1 MIYNNDRYVNRYFQ
15 NTELVYGIEIYM
27 FTLLIQTM
35 YKSINLSIRISKSNR
50 IWKNI
55 FIQISEND
63 FRNYL
68 ERLAVEFWVQLFSMF
83 LTQFRRIFE
92 PPEKIIMKKRHC
104 LPKFLVQ
111 KSSVSNDSSTKKEFD
126 ALRGSDHILELEHNL
141 CCIKFKFFNVDF
153 ITKMTAPSDFDG
165 QVLVFF

>member
-15 NTELVYGIEIYM
+15 NTELEYGIEIYM

-68 ERLAVEFWVQLFSMF
+68 ERLTVEF
-83 LTQFRRIFE
+83 
-92 PPEKIIMKKRHC
+92 
-104 LPKFLVQ
+104 
-111 KSSVSNDSSTKKEFD
+111 
-126 ALRGSDHILELEHNL
+126 
-141 CCIKFKFFNVDF
+141 
-153 ITKMTAPSDFDG
+153 
-165 QVLVFF
+165 